1 MTERLFAVKIVKSI
15 NTQLPAGRY
24 MYWCNQDWGPSPRP
38 CAALRPGLMVESEA
52 RKLLLEC
59 DVLDAKF
66 ALVEWV
72 EKGGKP

>member
-1 MTERLFAVKIVKSI
+1 
-15 NTQLPAGRY
+15 
-24 MYWCNQDWGPSPRP
+24 
-38 CAALRPGLMVESEA
+38 MVESEA